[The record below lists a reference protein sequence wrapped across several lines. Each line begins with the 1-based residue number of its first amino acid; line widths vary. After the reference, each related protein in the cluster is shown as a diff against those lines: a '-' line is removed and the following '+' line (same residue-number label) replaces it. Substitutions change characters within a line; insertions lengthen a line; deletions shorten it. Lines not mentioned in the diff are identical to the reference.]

1 MPAIKAVMTTVAAL
15 VLGLCPAVAH
25 ADYYTSA
32 LTSQGGG
39 ITSADTAR
47 IGQRMGTARAGRLQH
62 FYGAYQ
68 SQLFDGNQDAIDQ
81 QAFQLAVWEIL
92 YEGDSAYS
100 LIEGD
105 LSVAAGGS
113 AEVINRANTWLAGS
127 WETGNAVEHLA
138 GLQTPPEG
146 SSGGQ
151 PPPVDPGVPGV
162 TVVPVPGAALLGLL
176 GFSLIGWVKRR
187 FA

>member
-1 MPAIKAVMTTVAAL
+1 MPAIKAVITTVAAL

-25 ADYYTSA
+25 ADYYTSS
-32 LTSQGGG
+32 LTAQRGG

-47 IGQRMGTARAGRLQH
+47 MGAARAGRLQH

-68 SQLFDGNQDAIDQ
+68 SQLFDGNQDAIDK